1 MPQLE
6 VKGLDR
12 SEWGSSIVRMHKSY
26 RSGIGR
32 YGVARII
39 NTADRS
45 KSCDAVLLGHE
56 DDTAIYMAFD
66 SRQTLGVEK
75 NERLNFE
82 LKALGWFAKVCWYLR
97 TPDPR
102 IYIPAWLA
110 VWSVG
115 LGVIGIALGVI
126 SLFT

>member
-1 MPQLE
+1 MPELE

-12 SEWGSSIVRMHKSY
+12 SEWGSSIVRVHQSY
-26 RSGIGR
+26 RSGVGR

-45 KSCDAVLLGHE
+45 KSCDAVLLGH
-56 DDTAIYMAFD
+56 DDHTAIYMAFD
-66 SRQTLGVEK
+66 SRQSLGVKK
-75 NERLNFE
+75 NEPLNFE
-82 LKALGWFAKVCWYLR
+82 IKELGAFGKVCWYLR

-115 LGVIGIALGVI
+115 LGAIGIVLGVI
-126 SLFT
+126 SLFE

>member
-12 SEWGSSIVRMHKSY
+12 SEWGSSIVRIHQTY

-32 YGVARII
+32 YGVARIT

-45 KSCDAVLLGHE
+45 RSCDAVLLGHD

-66 SRQTLGVEK
+66 SRQALGVEK
-75 NERLNFE
+75 NERLSFE
-82 LKALGWFAKVCWYLR
+82 IKALGSFGKVCWYLR

-115 LGVIGIALGVI
+115 LGAIGIVLGVI